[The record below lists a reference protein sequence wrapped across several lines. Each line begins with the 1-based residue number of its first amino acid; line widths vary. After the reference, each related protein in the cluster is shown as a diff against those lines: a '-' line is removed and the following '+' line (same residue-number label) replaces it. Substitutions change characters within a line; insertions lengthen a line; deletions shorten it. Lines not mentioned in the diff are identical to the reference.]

1 MTMIDDDED
10 NNNKEEIDI
19 KGLGY
24 GGLYGILRVQ
34 VHTSKPDDYGFSDK
48 TVLESNLKKA
58 VFTPIHVCTY
68 IRGVCMYSTLYIN
81 MLYYTIQAWAFYVC
95 TFITYVVSRLFL
107 IIICVYIYIF
117 IYIHIWPLD
126 FPGAPRKPRTGRRIC
141 MYIWYDSLKRKICM
155 DPAFC
160 LCLCLFVHMYHIPFL
175 TLCILLYFLYSY
187 HVRSMYTQL
196 IGGGHHTHLHIRSLT

>member
-1 MTMIDDDED
+1 MIDDDED

-117 IYIHIWPLD
+117 IYIHI
-126 FPGAPRKPRTGRRIC
+126 
-141 MYIWYDSLKRKICM
+141 
-155 DPAFC
+155 
-160 LCLCLFVHMYHIPFL
+160 
-175 TLCILLYFLYSY
+175 
-187 HVRSMYTQL
+187 
-196 IGGGHHTHLHIRSLT
+196 